1 MRCARRV
8 SKMAGSPTKENGCS
22 GCLALGTGWRLV
34 VKGNGGWACAFKA
47 AAGYPEAGSENAR
60 LKKTAVS
67 GNIEYRSD
75 IV

>member
-1 MRCARRV
+1 M
-8 SKMAGSPTKENGCS
+8 
-22 GCLALGTGWRLV
+22 
-34 VKGNGGWACAFKA
+34 KGNGGWACAFKA